1 MNIHGFIFILIH
13 WSNTRLLLANETYIF
28 EAQNIDFVM
37 MIYNN
42 NYISIKESEW

>member
-1 MNIHGFIFILIH
+1 MNLKPK
-13 WSNTRLLLANETYIF
+13 ETYIF
-28 EAQNIDFVM
+28 EAQNTDFVM